1 MSRNTRQSTRL
12 RRLTLRT
19 LGQSK
24 PIVNI
29 NAAIGR
35 GSGPHKEKFH
45 SYLGVLAR
53 EKIPIVHNNWK
64 DVPKSLKDLVWDDI
78 LAKFDIP
85 EAPNAKKKDSLEEQ
99 TTQGTFVPHGR
110 DDILNTAIRRS
121 DHGGR
126 VCAAG
131 SGVTITQYYG
141 RTSRASSSSS
151 TSITQQHLAKII
163 GSLKEEWRNEIKE
176 EVRNEIGEENKQSLK
191 ILKQELKEAIIIEMS
206 QKGSQFSPTIK
217 ADIHVLGASMSTKG
231 SNAETAVN
239 RSREEHVAHVIPNMG
254 LHVQRQDSTQL
265 VALGKIYEGGPTI
278 HSMAYADDVIRV
290 SVEKVIDSDAEVP
303 LPT

>member
-1 MSRNTRQSTRL
+1 M
-12 RRLTLRT
+12 
-19 LGQSK
+19 
-24 PIVNI
+24 
-29 NAAIGR
+29 
-35 GSGPHKEKFH
+35 
-45 SYLGVLAR
+45 
-53 EKIPIVHNNWK
+53 
-64 DVPKSLKDLVWDDI
+64 
-78 LAKFDIP
+78 
-85 EAPNAKKKDSLEEQ
+85 KDSLEEQ

-163 GSLKEEWRNEIKE
+163 GSLKEEWMNEIKE